1 MSKIKDALEWLGI
14 DRDASVERCEDGSV
28 YFGLTQVLPKHTLSN
43 WQLVCLRQKNVTF
56 PNAKKVEVI
65 TVYATDYEDAEEAG
79 FEEGLNE
86 DEILWIVK
94 TDDKQVALNNWIEA

>member
-1 MSKIKDALEWLGI
+1 MSKITDALKWLGI
-14 DRDASVERCEDGSV
+14 NRDARVDRCEDGSV
-28 YFGLTQVLPKHTLSN
+28 YFGLTQVLPRHTLSR
-43 WQLVCLRQKNVTF
+43 WQLVCSKQQ
-56 PNAKKVEVI
+56 VEVI

-79 FEEGLNE
+79 CEEGLNE